1 MIARTVVVLSVVSAA
16 LPFSQSASA
25 GVFPVT
31 PAVETEPVAHSGDSA
46 DDAKIWLHPTDP
58 NRSVII
64 GTDKHD
70 TEGGL
75 ALYDLA
81 GRLIYFAKD
90 GKLNNVDVRYNFP
103 LAGAKTDIIA
113 SGNRSDNTI
122 AVYTIDPNSRTLTDL
137 TARSISIGITEAY
150 GFCLYQS
157 WRTGAYYAFVNDK
170 NGDVE
175 QWRLFDNGSA
185 KIDAVRVRAF
195 DVGGQTEGMAADDQL
210 GWLYVGEED
219 VGIWKYPAEPTEPA
233 DNASRFLVDTTK
245 PDAGGRLVADVEG
258 LTIYYGHG
266 TRGYLIASSQGEDDS
281 DHPLAHTF
289 AVYHRTGRNQHV
301 MSFEIS
307 GNAERGIDHVS
318 NTDGIGVTS
327 ASLGPAFPAGLF
339 VAQDGHNSGGNQNF
353 KLVPWEK
360 IAAAVTPPLVINN
373 QWNPRDLPENRT
385 WRRISLITDIAE
397 FSANWLI
404 ATHLHDTNNDH
415 LVNFHD
421 LLALCSNWLT
431 TAKSQTT
438 DFNADSAFDF
448 RDFALLAAQWRRACP
463 CLPDDSNKD
472 CRVDFHDFVQLAQ
485 LAQLPP
491 ALNMT
496 PFPNSY

>member
-1 MIARTVVVLSVVSAA
+1 MIAKTIVLLSVCSAA

-25 GVFPVT
+25 EVFPVT

-46 DDAKIWLHPTDP
+46 DDAKIWLHPTEP

-81 GRLIYFAKD
+81 GKLIYFAKD

-103 LAGAKTDIIA
+103 LAGRKVDIIA
-113 SGNRSDNTI
+113 SGNRSDDTI
-122 AVYTIDPNSRTLTDL
+122 AVYTIDPSSRTLTDL
-137 TARSISIGITEAY
+137 TARKISIGITEAY

-175 QWRLFDNGSA
+175 QWRLFDNGSG
-185 KIDAVRVRAF
+185 KVDAVRVRAF

-210 GWLYVGEED
+210 GRLYVGEED
-219 VGIWKYPAEPTEPA
+219 VGIWKYGAEPA
-233 DNASRFLVDTTK
+233 DPADDTNRFLVDTTK
-245 PDAGGRLVADVEG
+245 PDAGGHLVADVEG
-258 LTIYYGHG
+258 LTIYYGLG

-281 DHPLAHTF
+281 DHPLANTF
-289 AVYHRTGRNQHV
+289 AVYHRTGKNQHV

-307 GNAERGIDHVS
+307 PNVEHGIDHVS
-318 NTDGIGVTS
+318 NTDGIGVIS

-360 IAAAVTPPLVINN
+360 IAAAVTPPLVIDH
-373 QWNPRDLPENRT
+373 QWNPRNLPENRP
-385 WRRISLITDIAE
+385 WSHIGSITDLPE
-397 FSANWLI
+397 FS
-404 ATHLHDTNNDH
+404 THW
-415 LVNFHD
+415 
-421 LLALCSNWLT
+421 LLAAPL
-431 TAKSQTT
+431 
-438 DFNADSAFDF
+438 ADANEHQFVDF
-448 RDFALLAAQWRRACP
+448 RDFALLAAHLIFSGSIFSGEPGPSSIDPGPTGFALT
-463 CLPDDSNKD
+463 LPVF
-472 CRVDFHDFVQLAQ
+472 R
-485 LAQLPP
+485 
-491 ALNMT
+491 
-496 PFPNSY
+496 SYSIPSTSIPLK